1 MPVINRMDGKLPLVQ
16 RITDLMLTPIQLEAR
31 LKFLPVAPH
40 TVLSVAGDVE
50 SMLGYNAS
58 LLLQGKVS
66 IMALVHPDD
75 QDVLDAMLCIEP
87 PSAAQPQT
95 HVSNLRMR
103 QANGRIRC
111 LVAEYDHQ
119 LTAAGA
125 VLNLRLR
132 DAKSLFDPTDALA
145 ANPGFRSMMESTNDF
160 IFFKDRHHVFTGA
173 SQTLVSVTEPSTHWT
188 DLIGQ
193 TDYDV
198 FPE

>member
-87 PSAAQPQT
+87 PS
-95 HVSNLRMR
+95 S
-103 QANGRIRC
+103 
-111 LVAEYDHQ
+111 
-119 LTAAGA
+119 
-125 VLNLRLR
+125 
-132 DAKSLFDPTDALA
+132 PTET
-145 ANPGFRSMMESTNDF
+145 S
-160 IFFKDRHHVFTGA
+160 H
-173 SQTLVSVTEPSTHWT
+173 
-188 DLIGQ
+188 
-193 TDYDV
+193 
-198 FPE
+198 